1 MIDPESLLYKCWAD
15 VGIKNR
21 SIGTLETGLNNFDIM
36 SEFIQGS
43 DNFSDSKCLNCR
55 YLPVCDGRCNLYR
68 VNYKSNKKPYD
79 VCQYGDEGMKNFLEK
94 YTIKNKCYEK
104 KYFNNFHLLIGMCT
118 VTCSTN
124 KR

>member
-1 MIDPESLLYKCWAD
+1 MVYRNIERFFIGYVIDPESLLYKCWAD
-15 VGIKNR
+15 VGIKNQ

-55 YLPVCDGRCNLYR
+55 YLPVCDGGCNLYR

-79 VCQYGDEGMKNFLEK
+79 ICQYDDEGMINFLEE
-94 YTIKNKCYEK
+94 YTVK
-104 KYFNNFHLLIGMCT
+104 KQML
-118 VTCSTN
+118 
-124 KR
+124 